1 MDINVSQAMIDE
13 FVADSRYPYIGG
25 DGDIKRGIEAALKL
39 VSDCRACPQDC
50 AECSKDETCC
60 ECYAHQEAHPQTRG
74 QEALSA
80 VLDMARRGTVTPAY
94 VKRLAKQF
102 GFEIS

>member
-1 MDINVSQAMIDE
+1 MDINVSQDMIGD
-13 FVADSRYPYIGG
+13 FMADSGYPHIEGEQ
-25 DGDIKRGIEAALKL
+25 DIKRGLEAALKL

-60 ECYAHQEAHPQTRG
+60 ECYTHQEMHPQMRG

-80 VLDMARRGTVTPAY
+80 ILDQARRGVVTEAY
-94 VKRLAKQF
+94 VRRAVKHF
-102 GFEIS
+102 GFEVR